1 MTPITTSPTAA
12 LVTGPV
18 RAGIERG
25 PRGRVRRAVSGML
38 FVLLWSLRAA
48 ADRPAAA
55 PSHAAPSHAPPPPS
69 PRVPSPLP
77 EIAAVF
83 PGFLLHGSGVWLQGR
98 NPTAQRLVLLEG
110 AAVLTTFAA
119 GFVLFQTGA
128 ARDVV
133 GPTALGAV
141 AGVGTFGVSFLA
153 NVYAAWAPRDGW
165 GEPLRRSA
173 LLESSAG
180 YLYVYDPQ
188 FEYRHFATVQVVAR
202 PLAWRL
208 AANVAVAPGQD
219 NQRIEL
225 GLGYRVLGVRGR
237 GEEAASDG
245 SYLEPRLGFSEHR
258 FEADGFSARVFEL
271 AVEGRLDT
279 DRYLPD
285 VRGAFFQG
293 EAGYAKQVF
302 RNDVPGPNPTTW
314 TSLLLA
320 QVGFGLYL
328 GNRADRQTGGEVQL
342 YYNHRHDGFASGLK
356 VNGLGSGP
364 AGHFGIL
371 GSYRL
376 SPEWGVRLRTEAGSA
391 YTLGLDAVW
400 WTW

>member
-1 MTPITTSPTAA
+1 
-12 LVTGPV
+12 
-18 RAGIERG
+18 
-25 PRGRVRRAVSGML
+25 
-38 FVLLWSLRAA
+38 
-48 ADRPAAA
+48 
-55 PSHAAPSHAPPPPS
+55 
-69 PRVPSPLP
+69 
-77 EIAAVF
+77 VF

-98 NPTAQRLVLLEG
+98 NQTAQRLVLLEG
-110 AAVLTTFAA
+110 AAVLTTFAS

-245 SYLEPRLGFSEHR
+245 SYLEPRLGFTEHR

-271 AVEGRLDT
+271 ALEGRLDT

-293 EAGYAKQVF
+293 EAGYARQVF

-342 YYNHRHDGFASGLK
+342 YYNHRHDGFAGGLK

-400 WTW
+400 WSW

>member
-1 MTPITTSPTAA
+1 
-12 LVTGPV
+12 V
-18 RAGIERG
+18 
-25 PRGRVRRAVSGML
+25 L
-38 FVLLWSLRAA
+38 FALLWSLPSGA
-48 ADRPAAA
+48 ADPAPMQPAEEAKAGSVASA
-55 PSHAAPSHAPPPPS
+55 PESPAPPVPPPPV
-69 PRVPSPLP
+69 PAPPVARAPSPLP
-77 EIAAVF
+77 QIAAVF
-83 PGFLLHGSGVWLQGR
+83 PGILLHGSGVWLQGR
-98 NPTAQRLVLLEG
+98 NQTAQRLALLEG
-110 AAVLTTFAA
+110 AAVLTTFAS
-119 GFVLFQTGA
+119 GLVLVQTGA

-133 GPTALGAV
+133 GPTALAAV

-165 GEPLRRSA
+165 GQPLRRSA

-208 AANVAVAPGQD
+208 AANAAVAPGQD

-225 GLGYRVLGVRGR
+225 AAGYRVLGVRGR
-237 GEEAASDG
+237 GEALASDG

-258 FEADGFSARVFEL
+258 FDRDGFSVRVIEL
-271 AVEGRLDT
+271 AIEGRLDA

-293 EAGYAKQVF
+293 EAGYAQQVF
-302 RNDVPGPNPTTW
+302 QHDVPGPNPTTW

-320 QVGFGLYL
+320 HVGFGMYL
-328 GNRADRQTGGEVQL
+328 GNRADRQTGGEVQI
-342 YYNHRHDGFASGLK
+342 YYNHRHDGFAGGLK

-371 GSYRL
+371 GSYQL

-391 YTLGLDAVW
+391 YTLGLDAVFR
-400 WTW
+400 TW